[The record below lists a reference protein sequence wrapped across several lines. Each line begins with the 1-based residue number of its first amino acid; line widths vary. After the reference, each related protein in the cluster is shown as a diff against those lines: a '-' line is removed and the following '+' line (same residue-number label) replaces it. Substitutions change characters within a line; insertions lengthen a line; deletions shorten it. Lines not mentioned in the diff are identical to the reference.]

1 MLKSLLIVGGAGFE
15 FLSCF
20 CAGFVCLLSEEA
32 AENGAN
38 FGEASPLVE
47 FAAAP
52 EFDTSVQ
59 PKPQL
64 SSFPASVAVLHKS
77 GLVMQNFFGG
87 PFIIVCEVNQR

>member
-1 MLKSLLIVGGAGFE
+1 MLKSPLIVGGAGFE

-20 CAGFVCLLSEEA
+20 CVGFVCLLSEEA

-38 FGEASPLVE
+38 FGAASPPVE
-47 FAAAP
+47 FVAAP

-64 SSFPASVAVLHKS
+64 SSFPVSVAVLHKS
-77 GLVMQNFFGG
+77 CLMMQNFLEALF
-87 PFIIVCEVNQR
+87 

>member
-1 MLKSLLIVGGAGFE
+1 MLKSPLIVGGAGFE

-32 AENGAN
+32 AENGAK
-38 FGEASPLVE
+38 FGAASPPLPLE

-59 PKPQL
+59 PKP
-64 SSFPASVAVLHKS
+64 
-77 GLVMQNFFGG
+77 
-87 PFIIVCEVNQR
+87 